1 MLIKAGVSNRGFV
14 LGSDVIFSNDV
25 SVLTGRNGSGKT
37 RFLSAIFDSPACVY
51 LDGVPLGTGD
61 IANIK
66 DLRPIMD
73 GSGVIADVDIIF
85 KMLGGIQFDEA
96 GDMAADSLPM
106 MLMVDRAGQIDV
118 APMIKVVASKSG
130 KKPRDLTYDDLDL
143 YRYMPAQ
150 HGIGGLDVSEIF
162 NQYLRS
168 GERNRFFKFR
178 ASDGDDVDFLSS
190 EEFDVRFGPKPWI
203 ELNKIMKDVF
213 GGKFSFQTPAQKERN
228 FTLTYNML
236 DADGRWFAVENLS
249 SGEKVLLSLVLTIF
263 TSQYVTEEYVK
274 SPKLI
279 MFDEPDAHL
288 HPKMVEHMYSAFKT
302 FCESFGC
309 HIILTTHSPTTV
321 ALASEHSVYL
331 VGDGAVI
338 ETSKDVAISELLDG
352 VTSIAVSPE
361 NRRQVYVESLYD
373 VESFQAIYDFMASK
387 SIYGL
392 NKGVSLSFV
401 PAGGKVPE
409 SQLRD
414 FIVRAA
420 PGLDSSVID
429 EFVLGVNGV
438 GSCTQVYGA
447 VESLRRVGNKTVRGV
462 VDWDGRNSS
471 KDGVEV
477 FSHGRAYAI
486 ENVIL
491 DPLCM
496 VDLISTIASDKFP
509 LSSFTGVD
517 AGFDDWVNDEALLQK
532 SIETFVSKV
541 LGQQF
546 QGDARI
552 EYASGLVLK
561 TDSRYLYNRL
571 ENGHDLERR
580 IVDSFPALR
589 SLSHREGALKKVI
602 SSLYMTKKY
611 SARFLPVDFL
621 HLFERLQVS

>member
-1 MLIKAGVSNRGFV
+1 MLIKAGISNRGFV
-14 LGSDVIFSNDV
+14 LESDVLFSNDV

-37 RFLSAIFDSPACVY
+37 RFLSAISESPARIY
-51 LDGVPLGTGD
+51 LDGQPLEAGD
-61 IANIK
+61 ITNIK
-66 DLRPIMD
+66 ELTPIMG
-73 GSGVIADVDIIF
+73 GSGLVVGANDVYR
-85 KMLGGIQFDEA
+85 MLKGVQFDEA
-96 GDMAADSLPM
+96 GDVAADSLPM
-106 MLMVDRAGQIDV
+106 MIFDRAGQIDV
-118 APMIKVVASKSG
+118 APMIKVVARKSG

-150 HGIGGLDVSEIF
+150 HGVGGLDVSEIF
-162 NQYLRS
+162 NQYLHS
-168 GERNRFFKFR
+168 VERNRIFR
-178 ASDGDDVDFLSS
+178 LQASDGDDVDFLNS
-190 EEFDVRFGPKPWI
+190 EEFNVRFGPEPWV
-203 ELNKIMKDVF
+203 ELNKIMAGVF
-213 GGKFSFQTPAQKERN
+213 EGKFSFQVPAQKERD
-228 FTLTYNML
+228 FKLTYSIL
-236 DADGRWFAVENLS
+236 DADGKGFYVENLS
-249 SGEKVLLSLVLTIF
+249 SGEKVLLSLVLIIF
-263 TSQYVTEEYVK
+263 TSQYIAEEYVR
-274 SPKLI
+274 SPRLI

-288 HPKMVEHMYSAFKT
+288 HPKMVEHMYSAFKL

-309 HIILTTHSPTTV
+309 HIIFTTHSPTTV
-321 ALASEHSVYL
+321 ALAPEHGVYL

-338 ETSKDVAISELLDG
+338 ETSKDAAISELLDG

>member
-14 LGSDVIFSNDV
+14 LENDVFFSNEV
-25 SVLTGRNGSGKT
+25 SVLTGCNGSGKT
-37 RFLSAIFDSPACVY
+37 RFLSAISDNPACIY
-51 LDGVPLGTGD
+51 LDGVPLRAGD
-61 IANIK
+61 ITNIK
-66 DLRPIMD
+66 DLTPIIG
-73 GSGVIADVDIIF
+73 GSGIKADIDVIF
-85 KMLGGIQFDEA
+85 RMLGDIRFDEA
-96 GDMAADSLPM
+96 GDMAVDSMPM
-106 MLMVDRAGQIDV
+106 MIDRVGQIDV

-150 HGIGGLDVSEIF
+150 HGLGGLDVSEVF

-168 GERNRFFKFR
+168 AERNRFFQFR
-178 ASDGDDVDFLSS
+178 ASEGDDVDFLSS
-190 EEFDVRFGPKPWI
+190 EEFDTRFGPKPWV
-203 ELNKIMKDVF
+203 ELNKIMMSVF
-213 GGKFSFQTPAQKERN
+213 GGKFSFQTPAQKERS
-228 FTLTYNML
+228 FTLTYNMF
-236 DADGRWFAVENLS
+236 DADGKDFFVENLS
-249 SGEKVLLSLVLTIF
+249 SGERVLLSLVLTIF
-263 TSQYVTEEYVK
+263 ASQYIAGEYVK

-302 FCESFGC
+302 FCESFSC

-321 ALASEHSVYL
+321 ALASEHGVYL

-338 ETSKDVAISELLDG
+338 ETSKDMAISELLDG
-352 VTSIAVSPE
+352 VTTIAVSPD

-373 VESFQAIYDFMASK
+373 VDSFQAIYDFMAGK

-420 PGLDSSVID
+420 PELDLSVID
-429 EFVLGVNGV
+429 DFVLGVNGV

-462 VDWDGRNSS
+462 VDWDGRNAS

-496 VDLISTIASDKFP
+496 VDLISSIASDKYP
-509 LSSFTGVD
+509 LSSFSGADV
-517 AGFDDWVNDEALLQK
+517 GFDEWANDEALLQK
-532 SIETFVSKV
+532 SIEVFVSTV
-541 LGQQF
+541 LGEEF
-546 QGDARI
+546 QGDVKI

-561 TDSRYLYNRL
+561 TDSRYLYSRL
-571 ENGHDLERR
+571 ANGHDLERR
-580 IVDSFPALR
+580 IVDSFPELR
-589 SLSHREGALKKVI
+589 NLSRREGALKKVI
-602 SSLYMTKKY
+602 SNLHMTKKY
-611 SARFLPVDFL
+611 SARFLPIDFL
-621 HLFERLQVS
+621 QLFKKLQVS